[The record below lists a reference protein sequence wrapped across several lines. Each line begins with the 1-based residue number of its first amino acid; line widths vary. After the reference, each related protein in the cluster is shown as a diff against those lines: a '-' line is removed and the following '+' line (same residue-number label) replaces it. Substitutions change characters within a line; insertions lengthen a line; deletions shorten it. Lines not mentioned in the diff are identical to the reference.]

1 MTPRFSLSA
10 QPLDE
15 QAVTALV
22 SSPDAGGMVTFV
34 GRVRDHA
41 RGHEVTALEYEAY
54 PEMAQT
60 VFAQIA
66 TEAQARFAIKDVAIH
81 HRIGRLVVGEIAV
94 VVAVSAA
101 HRGPAFSGCE
111 YVIDQLKTRAPIWKK
126 EFSPDGAAWI
136 EEHP

>member
-1 MTPRFSLSA
+1 MNPRFGLSD

-22 SSPDAGGMVTFV
+22 SSPDSGGVVTFV

-41 RGHEVTALEYEAY
+41 RGHAVIALEYEAY

-60 VFAQIA
+60 VFARIA
-66 TEAQARFAIKDVAIH
+66 AEAQARFAIKDVAIH

-94 VVAVSAA
+94 VVAVSSA
-101 HRGPAFSGCE
+101 HRGPAFSACE
-111 YVIDQLKTRAPIWKK
+111 HVIDQLKSRAPIWKK
-126 EFSPDGAAWI
+126 EFSPDGAAWV